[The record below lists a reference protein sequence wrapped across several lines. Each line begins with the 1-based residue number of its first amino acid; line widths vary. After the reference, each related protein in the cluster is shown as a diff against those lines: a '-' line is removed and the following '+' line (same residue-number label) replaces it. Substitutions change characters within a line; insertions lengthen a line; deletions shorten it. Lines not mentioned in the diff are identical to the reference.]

1 MKNKKLFTVLFVLG
15 LLVLVAGLMVLSNQ
29 DNSLTVEKPGD
40 VSDTNNTVEEINKN
54 EEESFFGSMQDLL
67 TRGNSVKCTYNVV
80 DGEGEAIG
88 VLYIADNKVRSE
100 MDIVEKETGK
110 KMEVDSIIT
119 EDWMY
124 TWNSFMPQGTKMN
137 IKEMQGEANE
147 DYSQDEADKMR
158 EETDYKC
165 RPWIPDNSKF
175 VVPTDIE
182 FRDMTE
188 MMQGFD
194 MGEIE
199 ENVEKASAKLCEMC
213 EMLTGEARDICRA
226 DAGCE

>member
-1 MKNKKLFTVLFVLG
+1 MKNKKLFTVLFVFG
-15 LLVLVAGLMVLSNQ
+15 LLVLVAGLIVLSNQ
-29 DNSLTVEKPGD
+29 DNSLTVEKSGD
-40 VSDTNNTVEEINKN
+40 VSDTNDTVEEINEN

-67 TRGNSVKCTYNVV
+67 TRGKSLKCTYNVADE
-80 DGEGEAIG
+80 DGEATG
-88 VLYIADNKVRSE
+88 VIYVSGNKIRSE
-100 MDIVEKETGK
+100 VEITGETGE

-124 TWNSFMPQGTKMN
+124 TWNSFMPGGTKMN
-137 IKEMQGEANE
+137 IKEMQSETGE
-147 DYSQDEADKMR
+147 DYSQDEEDKMR
-158 EETDYKC
+158 EELDYKC
-165 RPWIPDNSKF
+165 RSWIPDNSKF

-194 MGEIE
+194 MDEME
-199 ENVEKASAKLCEMC
+199 ENVEEASAKLCEMC

-226 DAGCE
+226 DAGCK